1 GKFRDENT
9 RTLVSR
15 EARNEMSMRGIELTP
30 WRRAFALG
38 QTGRVRAPE
47 NAKCS
52 YRYINHRL
60 ISYLDPIRARFDQT
74 GSDRR
79 FS

>member
-1 GKFRDENT
+1 MYIIIFFYI
-9 RTLVSR
+9 
-15 EARNEMSMRGIELTP
+15 AQM
-30 WRRAFALG
+30 LG
-38 QTGRVRAPE
+38 GGRVRAPE